1 MGIGF
6 VLLVWAFLLGCAGAP
21 VSIVLAVWSWR
32 VQRRSRPSRGFFRP
46 IACPHSSRRALPK
59 LLPVTQV
66 RVVAARRKLLER
78 VRAVNESDYFLYRV
92 KKVLVFGSC
101 LQDLDK
107 ANDIDVAVEFGTAGA

>member
-32 VQRRSRPSRGFFRP
+32 VQVAPDRAAASFGQSL
-46 IACPHSSRRALPK
+46 PHSSRRALPK

-78 VRAVNESDYFLYRV
+78 VRAVSESDYFLYRV
-92 KKVLVFGSC
+92 KKVLVFGSY